1 MSLSLCS
8 ETISTR
14 AKQQRRG
21 FQKSGS
27 SALPRHT
34 VDLLPSQ
41 KKSFTSLPRS
51 AFAGYPRKKSSA
63 PKQERCSFAS
73 LPLTFRV
80 HYLCVCGAFCG
91 CWDDAGSQRPNP
103 RGCCIIHCCSHTA
116 AGLEDHAWLSFD
128 AFQRVRAFASLALTS
143 GSHAQGIRPWRKKAR
158 LVAFL
163 PITTM
168 LSISIITYRL
178 SNLTAC
184 SPEEEAGKNGRQS
197 LSLLG
202 EPGFD

>member
-1 MSLSLCS
+1 MASKSL
-8 ETISTR
+8 
-14 AKQQRRG
+14 A
-21 FQKSGS
+21 
-27 SALPRHT
+27 PRDA

-73 LPLTFRV
+73 LPLTFREQSV
-80 HYLCVCGAFCG
+80 CVELCG
-91 CWDDAGSQRPNP
+91 CWDDAGSQRPNS
-103 RGCCIIHCCSHTA
+103 RGLLYHPLLLT

-184 SPEEEAGKNGRQS
+184 CPEEEAGKNGRQS